1 MKFLTFVN
9 EKKNTVAVK
18 VEDAKTEYLV
28 EFCNFYKKYN
38 MYPDMSLFDEFL
50 TAYGEQIDKMI
61 GIATCNVEA
70 GDNFNVV
77 FGEAL
82 ARERY
87 LKVFETYRI
96 NMYDMMVAK
105 IDNMT
110 ASAFSKMTNCDLRR
124 KERADKIKNKIESLK
139 GNE

>member
-9 EKKNTVAVK
+9 ENKNTVVVK
-18 VEDAKTEYLV
+18 AEDAMSEYLA

-38 MYPDMSLFDEFL
+38 MYPDMDLFGEFIN
-50 TAYGEQIDKMI
+50 TYGKQIDKMV
-61 GIATCNVEA
+61 GIATCNVQA
-70 GDNFNVV
+70 GDSFSSA

-110 ASAFSKMTNCDLRR
+110 ASAFSKMRNCDFRR
-124 KERADKIKNKIESLK
+124 KERADKIADMTTEV
-139 GNE
+139 E

>member
-9 EKKNTVAVK
+9 ENKNTVVVK
-18 VEDAKTEYLV
+18 AEDAMAEYLA

-38 MYPDMSLFDEFL
+38 MYPDMELFDEFIN
-50 TAYGEQIDKMI
+50 AYGKQIDKMV
-61 GIATCNVEA
+61 GIATCNVQA
-70 GDNFNVV
+70 GDSFSPV

-110 ASAFSKMTNCDLRR
+110 ASAFSKMSNCDFRR
-124 KERADKIKNKIESLK
+124 KERADKIAYMTTEVK
-139 GNE
+139 